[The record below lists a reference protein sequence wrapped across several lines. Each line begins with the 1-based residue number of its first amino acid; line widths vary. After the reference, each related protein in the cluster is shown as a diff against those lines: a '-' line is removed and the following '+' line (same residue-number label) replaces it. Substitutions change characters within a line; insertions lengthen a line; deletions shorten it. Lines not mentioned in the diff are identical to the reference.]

1 MFMYLPIALTS
12 VSYLVVAGLGLAVGL
27 LSGLFGVG
35 GGFLMTPLLMMI
47 GIPPTIAAATDANQI
62 VAASA
67 SGTLAHWRLGNVDF
81 KMGFYLLV
89 GGFLGGAVGVQV
101 IKILKATGGAD
112 FLIKMTYVIM
122 LGLVGTFMFFE
133 SLNALRKKKA
143 DDPAPKHGH
152 SAGAPKASNPGGA
165 GRAAAMAAAG
175 ADGSTVVVEAVQE
188 KKGFF
193 GSLPFQTYFEKS
205 GITHSALVP
214 LGLGTFV
221 GILAAIMGVG
231 GGFLMVPVMIYMLR
245 MPMHVVVGTSLFQIM
260 FTCVEVTFLQSYIN
274 HTVDFT
280 LAILLLIGSVFGAQ
294 IGTVLGR
301 KLHGDQ
307 LKILLAIIVLAVTVK
322 IVLELVL
329 EPSLLLAHA
338 GGH

>member
-1 MFMYLPIALTS
+1 MYMYLPIALTS
-12 VSYLVVAGLGLAVGL
+12 VNYLLVVGLGLAVGL

-67 SGTLAHWRLGNVDF
+67 SGTFSHWRLGNVDV
-81 KMGFYLLV
+81 KMGILLTIGGFV
-89 GGFLGGAVGVQV
+89 GGAAGVQV
-101 IKILKATGGAD
+101 IKMLRAAGGAD

-133 SLNALRKKKA
+133 SLNALRKQKQGASKA
-143 DDPAPKHGH
+143 APK
-152 SAGAPKASNPGGA
+152 S
-165 GRAAAMAAAG
+165 
-175 ADGSTVVVEAVQE
+175 E
-188 KKGFF
+188 KKGGFF
-193 GSLPFQTYFEKS
+193 AALPMQTHFEKS
-205 GITHSALVP
+205 GVTHSALVP
-214 LGLGTFV
+214 LVLGVFV
-221 GILAAIMGVG
+221 GVLAAIMGVG
-231 GGFLMVPVMIYMLR
+231 GGFIMVPVMIYMLR
-245 MPMHVVVGTSLFQIM
+245 MPMHVVVGTGLFQVL
-260 FTCVEVTFLQSYIN
+260 FTCIEVTFLQAYSN
-274 HTVDFT
+274 HTVDFF
-280 LAILLLIGSVFGAQ
+280 LAILLLLGSVFGAQ
-294 IGTVLGR
+294 IGTVLGK

-329 EPSLLLAHA
+329 EPSILLSYA

>member
-1 MFMYLPIALTS
+1 
-12 VSYLVVAGLGLAVGL
+12 L

-47 GIPPTIAAATDANQI
+47 GIPPTVAAATDANQI

-67 SGTLAHWRLGNVDF
+67 SGTFAHWRLGNVDY
-81 KMGFYLLV
+81 KMGLYLLI
-89 GGFLGGAVGVQV
+89 GGFVGGAVGVQI
-101 IKILKATGGAD
+101 IKVLRATGGAD
-112 FLIKMTYVIM
+112 FLIKITYVIM
-122 LGLVGTFMFFE
+122 LGVVGTFMFFE
-133 SLNALRKKKA
+133 SLHALRKQK
-143 DDPAPKHGH
+143 
-152 SAGAPKASNPGGA
+152 
-165 GRAAAMAAAG
+165 AAAANGGETKPAKP
-175 ADGSTVVVEAVQE
+175 SKE
-188 KKGFF
+188 KG
-193 GSLPFQTYFEKS
+193 GLLSSLPMQTFFEKS
-205 GITHSALVP
+205 GVTHSALVP
-214 LGLGTFV
+214 LVLGVFV
-221 GILAAIMGVG
+221 GVLAAIMGVG

-260 FTCVEVTFLQSYIN
+260 FTCTEVTFLQSYSN
-274 HTVDFT
+274 HTVDFL
-280 LAILLLIGSVFGAQ
+280 LAILLLVGSVFGAQ

-329 EPSLLLAHA
+329 EPSLLLAYK